1 MSRVPG
7 HLPLS
12 AYATALEAAFLM
24 QEAASVLALRVAALS
39 GLRPLAPGEA
49 LRMVAEKP
57 PAFAAS
63 AHAAL
68 DAALRG
74 RRADE
79 VMAAAL
85 RPLRREARA
94 NVARL
99 SRTP

>member
-1 MSRVPG
+1 LSGRPG
-7 HLPLS
+7 HFPLS
-12 AYATALEAAFLM
+12 AYAAALEAAFLLH
-24 QEAASVLALRVAALS
+24 EATSVWALRAAALS

-49 LRMVAEKP
+49 VRMVVEKP

-74 RRADE
+74 RFADQ

-85 RPLRREARA
+85 RPLRLEARA

>member
-1 MSRVPG
+1 MSRGPR

-12 AYATALEAAFLM
+12 AYATALEAAFLLH
-24 QEAASVLALRVAALS
+24 EAASVWALRAAALS

-49 LRMVAEKP
+49 LRMIAEKP

-74 RRADE
+74 RRAEE

-85 RPLRREARA
+85 RPLRLEARA
-94 NVARL
+94 NAQRL
-99 SRTP
+99 SRIP